1 MPSAGTSLHAVHDVA
16 LLACE
21 AEAVL
26 LVVYRK
32 VDGRL
37 LPGVRLCE
45 VRTKITR

>member
-21 AEAVL
+21 AKAIL
-26 LVVYRK
+26 LVVYRNIH
-32 VDGRL
+32 GRL
-37 LPGVRLCE
+37 LPGVGLCE